1 MRTLT
6 LIDPQPMETLPTEG
20 MVFCDWEKPVSARRS
35 VSYYDVFNVR
45 FMSQAKGHGL
55 FHAWSYTATFAE
67 EQQ

>member
-20 MVFCDWEKPVSARRS
+20 FAFISYTHPIELKPSTHPWNVSN
-35 VSYYDVFNVR
+35 VSIYRAVHKYT
-45 FMSQAKGHGL
+45 